1 MFLFLRNYIFYFAC
15 ALIFA
20 VSITTWANDDQTE
33 QTLSCYETRE
43 NTALGYKTNGTCNIT
58 EAHSGTRLKITK
70 FHIEPCPGTNADGT
84 KKDRDC
90 TPHVH
95 YTGCDY
101 GGWYH
106 ISTNYC
112 WPTYTC
118 LTSGISTANAHII
131 SPYELPDVGGVYPL
145 AQNYYYTIVPTG
157 SGGTSAGCE
166 YACDG
171 GYIRDASTIFCRLP
185 VCIPTPGIASVVIG
199 GLHYIANGDFV
210 TPSDNPANLQLNQ
223 DWQIAINWSAS
234 GDDKST
240 INKPNSNNG
249 CEFTCNDG
257 FIKATDAGT
266 TSCRRA
272 FCLPGVGMG
281 ISTND
286 TPPANAYAFSANELP
301 PSGMLT
307 MDYVTTI
314 NWAASG
320 DSKASI
326 TRPSSTR

>member
-20 VSITTWANDDQTE
+20 VSMTTWANDDQTE

-157 SGGTSAGCE
+157 SSGTPAGCE

-171 GYIRDASTIFCRLP
+171 
-185 VCIPTPGIASVVIG
+185 
-199 GLHYIANGDFV
+199 
-210 TPSDNPANLQLNQ
+210 
-223 DWQIAINWSAS
+223 
-234 GDDKST
+234 
-240 INKPNSNNG
+240 
-249 CEFTCNDG
+249 
-257 FIKATDAGT
+257 
-266 TSCRRA
+266 
-272 FCLPGVGMG
+272 
-281 ISTND
+281 
-286 TPPANAYAFSANELP
+286 
-301 PSGMLT
+301 
-307 MDYVTTI
+307 
-314 NWAASG
+314 
-320 DSKASI
+320 
-326 TRPSSTR
+326 

>member
-1 MFLFLRNYIFYFAC
+1 MHYYFIHRIFVLFILISLSFFCSTYANYDH
-15 ALIFA
+15 
-20 VSITTWANDDQTE
+20 SST
-33 QTLSCYETRE
+33 TLSCNQDRP
-43 NTALGYKTNGTCNIT
+43 NTSTSIRTNGTCNIT
-58 EAHSGTRLKITK
+58 ERQNGTQERITRRH
-70 FHIEPCPGTNADGT
+70 FQPCDSD
-84 KKDRDC
+84 KKDCSD
-90 TPHVH
+90 H
-95 YTGCDY
+95 YHTTGCTY
-101 GGWYH
+101 SGGWYH
-106 ISTNYC
+106 VVTHEC

-118 LTSGISTANAHII
+118 LASGISTANAHII

-166 YACDG
+166 FACDG

-326 TRPSSTR
+326 TRPNSTR